1 MERAQPFSSDLQA
14 AYAQQRDAFRADPY
28 PAWELRA
35 DRLRRLLAL
44 LREGETRICE
54 AIDSDFGQRSH
65 AETQALELVPSL
77 SALRHA
83 LRHGRG
89 WMRARRASPGIW
101 FRPAGARVLPQP
113 LGVVGIIAPWN
124 YPLYLAMGPLAS
136 ALAAGNRAMLKLS
149 EYAPDFAGLFGELV
163 RERFDPDELA
173 VFAGDAEQAS
183 AFSSLPLDHLL
194 FTGSTA
200 VGHRVMSA
208 ASARLVPVTLELGGK
223 SPAVLAPGTDL
234 RLAARRIVYGKL
246 VNAGQTCVAPD
257 HVHVPRAQVQAFA
270 DECVRAAREM
280 YPQGLL
286 GADYCS
292 IIDTRHYLRLTR
304 MLGQAREAGV
314 PVVPLFDGEQSQ
326 DARHR
331 LAPALLLDPP
341 ARLQVMQEE
350 IFGPLLPLLG
360 YECTEEV
367 IDRINEQPRPLALYW
382 FDDDATRIEQ
392 MLRTTHSG
400 GVTLNDTLMHVAQDE
415 LPFGGVGPSGMGHY
429 HGRWGFDTFSKLKP
443 VLAQR
448 RLAGTALVRPPYGKT
463 FARLIAVM
471 KRWA

>member
-1 MERAQPFSSDLQA
+1 MERAQPFSSDLHA
-14 AYAQQRDAFRADPY
+14 AYALQRDAFRADPY
-28 PAWELRA
+28 PPWELRA
-35 DRLRRLLAL
+35 DRLRRLLTL
-44 LREGETRICE
+44 LDEAEPRICE
-54 AIDSDFGQRSH
+54 AIASDFGQRSH
-65 AETQALELVPSL
+65 AETQGLELVPSL

-83 LRHGRG
+83 LRHGRA
-89 WMRARRASPGIW
+89 WMRVRRARPGIW

-124 YPLYLAMGPLAS
+124 YPLYLAVGPLAS
-136 ALAAGNRAMLKLS
+136 ALVAGNRAMLKLS
-149 EYAPDFAGLFGELV
+149 EYAPAFAGLFAELV

-173 VFAGDAEQAS
+173 VFTGGAEQAA

-200 VGHRVMSA
+200 VGRRVMSA

-223 SPAVLAPGTDL
+223 SPAVLAPDCDL

-257 HVHVPRAQVQAFA
+257 HVHVPRGQLQAFA

-286 GADYCS
+286 SADYCS
-292 IIDTRHYLRLTR
+292 IIDTRHYVRLAS
-304 MLGQAREAGV
+304 MLEQAREAGV
-314 PVVPLFDGEQSQ
+314 PVVPLFEGEQAQ

-341 ARLQVMQEE
+341 ARLQAMQEE

-360 YECTEEV
+360 YESTDEA
-367 IDRINEQPRPLALYW
+367 IARINEQARPLALYW
-382 FDDDATRIEQ
+382 FDNDDRRIEQ

-443 VLAQR
+443 ILAQR
-448 RLAGTALVRPPYGKT
+448 RLAGTALVRPPYGRT